1 MLQKGD
7 VLIYDNYML
16 HRSGKNLTDTNR
28 RALFSVFNAASDG
41 DFHDAYY
48 ENEAQGRRKAGT
60 KGLGGK
66 ANVSTYV
73 QLLVHSLWPCP
84 ALRAALCF

>member
-41 DFHDAYY
+41 DFHDA
-48 ENEAQGRRKAGT
+48 
-60 KGLGGK
+60 
-66 ANVSTYV
+66 
-73 QLLVHSLWPCP
+73 
-84 ALRAALCF
+84 